1 MNYIISFYLILI
13 NDLKLAMNNFACLI
27 GNTMFFIIFIIILNL
42 VIPHQ
47 KDIQDQMI
55 QELTIINI
63 CLITM
68 INGFNY
74 QFIKEDFED
83 GSIDQIFLSCER
95 LEIAVG
101 AKIFANWIKS
111 SCLALII
118 LPIFINFIFDFNQIT
133 INKYSFIIKL
143 ILIFSIISFTLN
155 SIASLSGSVA
165 IAGSSFSLSAIIAL
179 PLMIPTIL
187 TGQIALIQ
195 TLDKNNIFNIE
206 ILLGMAILLFIGSVF
221 AISKIIENSR

>member
-1 MNYIISFYLILI
+1 MNYLISFCLILI
-13 NDLKLAMNNFACLI
+13 NDLKLGISNFSGLI
-27 GNTMFFIIFIIILNL
+27 ANTMFFIIFIMILNL
-42 VIPHQ
+42 IIPHQ
-47 KDIQDQMI
+47 EDIKNQMI
-55 QELTIINI
+55 QTLTIINI

-68 INGFNY
+68 INGFNH

-95 LEIAVG
+95 LEIAIG

-118 LPIFINFIFDFNQIT
+118 LPILINFVFDFSQIT
-133 INKYSFIIKL
+133 INKYQFIFKL
-143 ILIFSIISFTLN
+143 MLVFSIISFILN
-155 SIASLSGSVA
+155 SIASLSGSIS
-165 IAGSSFSLSAIIAL
+165 IAGSSFSLSAIIAI

-195 TLDKNNIFNIE
+195 TLDNNIIFDIE
-206 ILLGMAILLFIGSVF
+206 ILLGMAILSFIGSVF
-221 AISKIIENSR
+221 AISKIIQNSR